1 MQETNAEP
9 LPRNG
14 RLFLQHGPIDI
25 IAHVEAPEEIRL
37 HLYSCAKNRFSTIL
51 DELVAELDLLRLP
64 WSINNPVPQ
73 GSIAQK
79 MLAAVSDSQVFITP
93 MAAVAGSVAD
103 EVLNTLLSEA
113 KKQDSFLKH
122 IQKMYVNNG
131 GDIAFWLNQGSSY
144 SLGVV
149 DNAEIPELNAKVCL
163 PYERPVRGIATSGW
177 RGRSLSLG
185 IADAVTVLAGSA
197 SIADVAATLIANDVN
212 IKYQGIEKRPAS
224 EVKDD
229 SDLGRI
235 PVTVHVP
242 PLPKEQ
248 TSKALHQGLGTARK
262 FIKAGKIEAAYLSLQ
277 QQRLVIGNNLNEI
290 SNE

>member
-9 LPRNG
+9 LPRND
-14 RLFLQHGPIDI
+14 RLYLQHGPIDI

-37 HLYSCAKNRFSTIL
+37 HLYSCAKNRFNTIL

-79 MLAAVSDSQVFITP
+79 MLSAVSDSQVFITP

-103 EVLNTLLSEA
+103 EVLNTLLFEA

-149 DNAEIPELNAKVCL
+149 DNAEIPELNTKVCL
-163 PYERPVRGIATSGW
+163 PYESPVRGIATSGW

-185 IADAVTVLAGSA
+185 IADAVTVLAG
-197 SIADVAATLIANDVN
+197 
-212 IKYQGIEKRPAS
+212 
-224 EVKDD
+224 
-229 SDLGRI
+229 
-235 PVTVHVP
+235 
-242 PLPKEQ
+242 
-248 TSKALHQGLGTARK
+248 
-262 FIKAGKIEAAYLSLQ
+262 
-277 QQRLVIGNNLNEI
+277 
-290 SNE
+290 